1 MSLNEISELLNVW
14 QNGETNQLG
23 MRRLR
28 DEYTRR
34 LIEVRSKIETLRQV
48 EDLLEEGVAF
58 VEGCEPC
65 REESAGCG
73 CRGCDRIVT
82 AESELLMVKG
92 VTAGQA

>member
-1 MSLNEISELLNVW
+1 MIEQLNLELAEKKMAQKFGEEIDMELHEC
-14 QNGETNQLG
+14 QICT
-23 MRRLR
+23 
-28 DEYTRR
+28 
-34 LIEVRSKIETLRQV
+34 
-48 EDLLEEGVAF
+48 DLLEEGVAF